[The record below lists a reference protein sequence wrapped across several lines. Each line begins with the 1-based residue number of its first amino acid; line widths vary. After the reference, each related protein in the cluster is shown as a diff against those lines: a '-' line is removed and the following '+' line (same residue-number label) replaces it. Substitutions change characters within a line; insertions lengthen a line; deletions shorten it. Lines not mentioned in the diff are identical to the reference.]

1 MPRPAL
7 PGGPVSQ
14 SRGSVPNIGRHG
26 RVEILATRDDSEL
39 SWVAVEGNGD
49 ILGLTFGGNM
59 GACDVTVNAFMPDRS
74 PVPFFQRQFAA
85 SLEHAGP
92 PVFVADVIVRRSGFL
107 LVGTGQ
113 SVPVTPAPSPTAIGQ
128 AVAFE
133 PDGSLDMSFA
143 HHGVARFSSRME
155 NPVWALPQ
163 PNGGVLIV
171 GQTPYLQA
179 GAKTRVLLDLLG
191 MSNYGSV
198 EAGYTHGP
206 EHLELPFL
214 GQSHPASEIPV
225 SIATNGKVTIVV
237 SSTADGKALMLVQ
250 LLG

>member
-14 SRGSVPNIGRHG
+14 SRGSASNIGRHG

-39 SWVAVEGNGD
+39 CWVAVEANGG
-49 ILGLTFGGNM
+49 ILGLTLGGNM
-59 GACDVTVNAFMPDRS
+59 GACDVTVNAFMPDGS

-92 PVFVADVIVRRSGFL
+92 PVFVADFIVRRSGFL

-155 NPVWALPQ
+155 NPV
-163 PNGGVLIV
+163 
-171 GQTPYLQA
+171 
-179 GAKTRVLLDLLG
+179 
-191 MSNYGSV
+191 
-198 EAGYTHGP
+198 
-206 EHLELPFL
+206 
-214 GQSHPASEIPV
+214 
-225 SIATNGKVTIVV
+225 
-237 SSTADGKALMLVQ
+237 
-250 LLG
+250 

>member
-59 GACDVTVNAFMPDRS
+59 GAFDVTVNASMPDRS
-74 PVPFFQRQFAA
+74 PVPFFPRQFAA

-92 PVFVADVIVRRSGFL
+92 PVFVAVFIVRRSGFL

-113 SVPVTPAPSPTAIGQ
+113 SPRNARA
-128 AVAFE
+128 E
-133 PDGSLDMSFA
+133 PDGHRPSRR
-143 HHGVARFSSRME
+143 VRARWLPRCELRPPRRGPLQLSDGK
-155 NPVWALPQ
+155 PCVALPQ
-163 PNGGVLIV
+163 PNSGVLIV

-179 GAKTRVLLDLLG
+179 GATTRVLLDLLG

-198 EAGYTHGP
+198 EARYTHGP
-206 EHLELPFL
+206 EHLELRFL
-214 GQSHPASEIPV
+214 GQSYPASEIPD

>member
-1 MPRPAL
+1 VPRPAL

-14 SRGSVPNIGRHG
+14 SRGSASNIGRHG
-26 RVEILATRDDSEL
+26 RVGILATRDDSEL
-39 SWVAVEGNGD
+39 SWVAVEDNGD
-49 ILGLTFGGNM
+49 ILGLTLGGNM
-59 GACDVTVNAFMPDRS
+59 GACDVTVNVFMPDGS

-92 PVFVADVIVRRSGFL
+92 PVFVAVFIVRRSGFL
-107 LVGTGQ
+107 PVGTGQ

-133 PDGSLDMSFA
+133 PDGSLDMGFA

-155 NPVWALPQ
+155 NPVWALTPAKRWG
-163 PNGGVLIV
+163 PDCRPDALPASRCEDTGV
-171 GQTPYLQA
+171 
-179 GAKTRVLLDLLG
+179 LDLLG

-198 EAGYTHGP
+198 EAGYSHGP

-214 GQSHPASEIPV
+214 GQSLPASEIPV
-225 SIATNGKVTIVV
+225 SIATISPRKLLATL
-237 SSTADGKALMLVQ
+237 TALPRAV
-250 LLG
+250 

>member
-14 SRGSVPNIGRHG
+14 SRGSASNIGRHG

-49 ILGLTFGGNM
+49 ILGLTLGGNM
-59 GACDVTVNAFMPDRS
+59 GACDVTVNAFMPDGS

-85 SLEHAGP
+85 LLEHAGP
-92 PVFVADVIVRRSGFL
+92 PVFVAVFIVRRSGFL

-155 NPVWALPQ
+155 NPMWALPQ

-171 GQTPYLQA
+171 GQTPYLRA

-191 MSNYGSV
+191 IV
-198 EAGYTHGP
+198 ELRERRGRLPARARASRVAVPRPVPPRVGNPRQHRNQRQGDNRRQQHG
-206 EHLELPFL
+206 
-214 GQSHPASEIPV
+214 GR
-225 SIATNGKVTIVV
+225 
-237 SSTADGKALMLVQ
+237 
-250 LLG
+250 

>member
-74 PVPFFQRQFAA
+74 PVPSFPRQFAA

-92 PVFVADVIVRRSGFL
+92 PVFVAVFIVRRSGFL
-107 LVGTGQ
+107 PVGTGQ

-133 PDGSLDMSFA
+133 PDGSLDVSFA
-143 HHGVARFSSRME
+143 RHGVARFSSRME
-155 NPVWALPQ
+155 NPVWPYPSQ
-163 PNGGVLIV
+163 TV
-171 GQTPYLQA
+171 G
-179 GAKTRVLLDLLG
+179 
-191 MSNYGSV
+191 S
-198 EAGYTHGP
+198 
-206 EHLELPFL
+206 
-214 GQSHPASEIPV
+214 
-225 SIATNGKVTIVV
+225 
-237 SSTADGKALMLVQ
+237 
-250 LLG
+250 